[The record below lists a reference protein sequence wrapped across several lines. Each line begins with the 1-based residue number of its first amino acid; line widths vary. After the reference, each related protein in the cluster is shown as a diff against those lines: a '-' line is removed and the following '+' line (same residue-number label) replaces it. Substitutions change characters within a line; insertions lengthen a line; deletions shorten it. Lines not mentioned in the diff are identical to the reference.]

1 MRKNSLSKK
10 LNRRILFASL
20 IYTIFFLILFLT
32 PTFSSVIKEKQE
44 KQLSEVLLNSIYSIL
59 FFFFWMY
66 LLSGVQILILG
77 FILKYYYRKNLKE
90 LVKLS
95 TLSSKVIVIILSVI
109 WFILNLIIWSGINT
123 LKLG

>member
-20 IYTIFFLILFLT
+20 IYTIFFLILFLI
-32 PTFSSVIKEKQE
+32 PIFSSVIKEKQ
-44 KQLSEVLLNSIYSIL
+44 LSEVSLNSIYAIL

-109 WFILNLIIWSGINT
+109 WFILNFIIWSGINT